1 MIDKIFEW
9 LFAAILVLVLLPC
22 IVSIVVHTL
31 GPVLLTVAIVAIV
44 VGAYR
49 QFERS
54 SHRTPKP
61 RNGAG
66 SERTPVFPRG
76 DQ

>member
-22 IVSIVVHTL
+22 IVSTVVHAL

-49 QFERS
+49 HYERS
-54 SHRTPKP
+54 RHRTTRH

-66 SERTPVFPRG
+66 SERTPIFPREG
-76 DQ
+76 Q